1 MADFELPPRDDR
13 LLLSVAEAAAALAVS
28 RTTFYELM
36 WRGEITPIRIG
47 RCVRIPKADLL
58 RFIDECRPR
67 S

>member
-1 MADFELPPRDDR
+1 MDDDAGLASQDR
-13 LLLSVAEAAAALAVS
+13 LLLSVGEAASALAIS

-47 RCVRIPKADLL
+47 RCVRVARSELL
-58 RFIDECRPR
+58 RFVDAHTAR